1 MANHAKRLVT
11 STLTAGSRWFSTAA
25 ATATAVN
32 KGNQESLFRKLSAL
46 TAADGG
52 VADTLDQWWLPMV
65 ICLEGFDFDGNSVRV
80 CVGTVGKESNGLVL
94 KNAMVYEWMEKQ
106 KNKMNNADH
115 AVRMD
120 LLAKIKGV
128 TSAEEYFNNLEE
140 SSKTVKTY
148 GALLSCYCKEKMID
162 EATNLFEKMKELSF
176 ASALSYNNLMS
187 LYLSIGEPEKVP
199 LLAKEMEE
207 MKIAADKHTYNKLM
221 RGFASLKDYD
231 AAEGVLERMREDKVM
246 PDWITYENL
255 AAIYVDAGFIDK
267 ANATLQKWENMGNVG
282 DYRAFH
288 SLINMYARMS
298 DLSGVNPLLKLD
310 DAEGLQKCFSEWE
323 SGCSTYDVRIC
334 NVIFKSYLKRN
345 MIEEATALYE
355 NMGSRG
361 VEPNLDTFDIFT
373 NYYISNGKRDLAFDF
388 FEMGVAKACSE
399 KIKWFPTDGT
409 VSKFLELFD
418 KEKDEEAAEKFRERV
433 KEIERLRL

>member
-25 ATATAVN
+25 ATATVVN
-32 KGNQESLFRKLSAL
+32 KGNEESLFRKLSAL
-46 TAADGG
+46 PAADGG
-52 VADTLDQWWLPMV
+52 VADTLDQW
-65 ICLEGFDFDGNSVRV
+65 
-80 CVGTVGKESNGLVL
+80 
-94 KNAMVYEWMEKQ
+94 VYEWMEKQ

-120 LLAKIKGV
+120 LLSKIKGV

-255 AAIYVDAGFIDK
+255 AAIYGDAGFIDK

-298 DLSGVNPLLKLD
+298 DLSGVNRAWESLKSSSPEKPSNASYLVMLSALLKLD

-373 NYYISNGKRDLAFDF
+373 NYYISNGKRDLAFEF